1 MTMQHLQIIKM
12 QGETIFFLMNSL
24 RNIQTKIAQGP
35 NIHYYSRAVIVLMT
49 HFCAITSEFKFFFR
63 F

>member
-1 MTMQHLQIIKM
+1 MTIQHLQIIKM

-35 NIHYYSRAVIVLMT
+35 NIHYYSSYSSYDAFL
-49 HFCAITSEFKFFFR
+49 CNYK
-63 F
+63 